1 MKIEPYKCGSK
12 VSNMPLDKS
21 GCSDVLSRAL
31 FVHFELKMKMLIR
44 CVSSMCMHY
53 AQVYKRSCANL
64 TDDDINGE
72 NLGIPTLL
80 INVFQ
85 YVLSDAKSLGHMG
98 PQCINSHF

>member
-1 MKIEPYKCGSK
+1 
-12 VSNMPLDKS
+12 
-21 GCSDVLSRAL
+21 
-31 FVHFELKMKMLIR
+31 
-44 CVSSMCMHY
+44 MCMHY

-98 PQCINSHF
+98 PQCINSHFWDISSKVKYGIQGRVVIVC